1 MSKTL
6 VTHTSP
12 YAHTC
17 YRRGGQ
23 LNLHHVLP
31 STFFGEDEVMQG
43 IEERVQTAVAAEDDT
58 VLAAVPARVFQMLLQ
73 SEVSVWLH
81 DIERE

>member
-1 MSKTL
+1 
-6 VTHTSP
+6 
-12 YAHTC
+12 
-17 YRRGGQ
+17 
-23 LNLHHVLP
+23 
-31 STFFGEDEVMQG
+31 MQG

-81 DIERE
+81 DIV